1 MVTYRL
7 QTGCDVMKNR
17 KKRILIVEDDI
28 RMQQLLSSFLVKE
41 GFELAEV
48 ENGHDA
54 LELIREFSPDLILL
68 DIMLP
73 DMDGMDVAKTILP
86 SYDGAIIVLTADHQE
101 LTEILALNMG
111 VDDFVGK
118 PVRPHILLARIKALL
133 RRVNK
138 HDSDEDAISVQDL
151 IITAA
156 TRELY
161 RNDQPIQLTGSE
173 FELMTFLMKNAGKV
187 VTREEIYLAQKSTD
201 YPEGDRTVDMGIF
214 LIRRKLDDE
223 LPPYKYIKTVR
234 GKGYVFTTA

>member
-1 MVTYRL
+1 MEN
-7 QTGCDVMKNR
+7 G

-41 GFELAEV
+41 GFDVAQV
-48 ENGHDA
+48 ENGRDA
-54 LELIREFSPDLILL
+54 IRLTSEFSPDLILL

-73 DMDGMDVAKTILP
+73 DMDGMDVAKAVLP
-86 SYDGAIIVLTADHQE
+86 DFEGAIIVLTADHQE

-118 PVRPHILLARIKALL
+118 PVRPHILLARINALL

-138 HDSDEDAISVQDL
+138 HDTDENVLHVQDL
-151 IITAA
+151 ILKST

-161 RNDQPIQLTGSE
+161 RDDQAIQLTGAE
-173 FELMTFLMKNAGKV
+173 FELMTFLMKNAGKI
-187 VTREEIYLAQKSTD
+187 VTRAEIYSAQKGTD
-201 YPEGDRTVDMGIF
+201 YQEGDRTVDMGIF
-214 LIRRKLDDE
+214 LIRKKLNDE